1 MLNMPSRSPSTPMRA
16 PGRAEPDNERRW
28 PSLDDHLVEPETR
41 QEMIRGRVIYA
52 EPAREPH
59 ADTHF
64 GLDGRTLFH
73 LRPGYVG
80 STDLLTR
87 VSEDSEIA
95 PDVSIRKEGVDPA
108 TGTRYLEEIA
118 FEIVHTQRKANVS
131 ERAALFSARGVRR
144 VFAIFVT
151 RQEIAEWSAAE
162 GRWRPLPAD
171 GAIDDACFVRPL
183 PVRSLWDPKE
193 GENAVVRALLEKKN
207 EVLEG
212 LRQAE
217 RRAAQWQ
224 LTAERAAREAAERQL
239 EAERAAKEAALRELA
254 ELKAKLERGGSAG

>member
-1 MLNMPSRSPSTPMRA
+1 MMLNMPSRYPSIPMRA
-16 PGRAEPDNERRW
+16 PGRDEPDEARRW

-41 QEMIRGRVIYA
+41 QEMIRGRMIYA
-52 EPAREPH
+52 QPAREPH
-59 ADTHF
+59 GDTHY

-108 TGTRYLEEIA
+108 TGTRHLEEVA

-131 ERAALFSARGVRR
+131 ERAELLSARGVRR
-144 VFAIFVT
+144 VFAVFVT
-151 RQEIAEWSAAE
+151 RREIAEWSPAE
-162 GRWRPLPAD
+162 GQWRPLPAD
-171 GAIDDACFVRPL
+171 GAIDDPCFVRPL

-193 GENAVVRALLEKKN
+193 GENAVARALLDKKN
-207 EVLEG
+207 EVIEAV
-212 LRQAE
+212 RQEAE
-217 RRAAQWQ
+217 RRARRAARAAAQEQ
-224 LTAERAAREAAERQL
+224 VEAERAAK

-254 ELKAKLERGGSAG
+254 ELKAKLGGG